1 MIGDLLALARLLAR
15 RAPGDWGWFADQ
27 ALSQAHAAD
36 KFRKRYGRVHGR
48 WGDGSLLGW
57 CLLRGEDRARV
68 DFSDQMFCRAL
79 AQAIAALAQWRL
91 NRSRG

>member
-36 KFRKRYGRVHGR
+36 KFRKRYGRLHGR

-91 NRSRG
+91 SRSRR